1 MTNLGNRLNRID
13 ETRNYFLDQT
23 KLNEFLSEKHKK
35 VFENL
40 NYFKHSLLD
49 IFPVIGCLSI
59 SLFSSIVG
67 IPLVIISSE
76 FQSLQSITNL
86 SREKGKSMT
95 K

>member
-13 ETRNYFLDQT
+13 EARNYFLDQT
-23 KLNEFLSEKHKK
+23 KLHELLSGKHKK
-35 VFENL
+35 VSENL

-49 IFPVIGCLSI
+49 IFPVIGWLSI

-76 FQSLQSITNL
+76 FQSLQSITYL
-86 SREKGKSMT
+86 SREKG
-95 K
+95 

>member
-13 ETRNYFLDQT
+13 EARNYFLDQT
-23 KLNEFLSEKHKK
+23 KLHELLSGKHKK
-35 VFENL
+35 VSENL
-40 NYFKHSLLD
+40 NCFKHSLLD

-76 FQSLQSITNL
+76 FQSLQSITYL
-86 SREKGKSMT
+86 SRGKG
-95 K
+95 